1 MKRATLFRAHE
12 IGISNVLVSIHAR
25 MMTWAERT
33 NVGPKL
39 GIGHRGKA
47 TTSA

>member
-1 MKRATLFRAHE
+1 
-12 IGISNVLVSIHAR
+12 